1 MSRTIW
7 YPWGME
13 RGKLIVFEGVD
24 GTGKSTQIDLLKLY
38 LAERGKKVVTS
49 FEPTH
54 GEWGMR
60 VRAAAVSGKR
70 LSVQDEVECLLRDRR
85 EHVKRLILPALA
97 ENNWVLLD
105 RYYPS
110 MMAYQGATGGDVA
123 EIRRLNEIFAPAP
136 DLAFWLD
143 IPVQEA
149 LRRIQN
155 RGQKKDAFEQADFLQ
170 AVARIYGAMDMPWW
184 RRIPA
189 NGEIAETQALIRCEI
204 TMCLEPLWAGS
215 N

>member
-1 MSRTIW
+1 MSRQIW
-7 YPWGME
+7 YSLGME

-24 GTGKSTQIDLLKLY
+24 GTGKSTQIDLLRQY
-38 LAERGKKVVTS
+38 LIEQGRKVVTS

-60 VRAAAVSGKR
+60 VRAAAASGQR
-70 LSVQDEVECLLRDRR
+70 LSVQEEMKCLLLDRR
-85 EHVKRLILPALA
+85 EHVNQLILPALA
-97 ENNWVLLD
+97 AGQWVLLD

-110 MMAYQGATGGDVA
+110 MMAYQGATGEDVA
-123 EIRRLNEIFAPAP
+123 EIRRLNEAFAPAP

-149 LRRIQN
+149 LRRVQD
-155 RGQKKDAFEQADFLQ
+155 RGKGKDAFEQAEFLQ

-189 NGEIAETQALIRCEI
+189 DGEVQETQALIRCEI
-204 TMCLEPLWAGS
+204 STRL
-215 N
+215 